1 MSADRATSPCNKF
14 QANIFNKSKCQNCFK
29 PRELHLLNDH
39 DKEQVKPVYGGWL
52 CLAPEGTDFEN
63 PVQRSRKWQR
73 RFFILYED
81 GSLSFA
87 LDELPSTLP
96 QGTMN
101 LNLCSEVS
109 DAETKTGQRNAL
121 CITTP
126 QQEVFIRGDTKEII
140 NGWSDQLAVFLRIN
154 KQNQKKKRKVE
165 PVTSQEPSPAKMA
178 AKDQSFLIL
187 ESPAESSSAG
197 ERSPSPGPAC
207 RESGLL
213 CDHVHSLDLLSSRN
227 TGAVKDDMS
236 NNIKTNNKSQD
247 KSHGDFSERLLG
259 FDELEEGSAVPRKS
273 RKESRTSKREKLQ
286 SCGDINQLCAP
297 PPQRRTRSLDRRT
310 TDTVMTPDLLN
321 FKKGWMAKLDENEQ
335 PKKYWFV
342 LSMNSLRFYRDSLAE
357 ESSDLEGE
365 IKLTKCFKVSEF
377 HVQRNYGFQIH
388 TPDGVFTL
396 STMTAG
402 MRRSWIQA
410 LMRNLHP
417 ANTPDVTS
425 LPGLQVSSEHLLRP
439 DLTHDSSS
447 AEKDEIKHVC
457 VTQRRREGRYRTFDW
472 VGFRSQDSNPETK
485 ACQDTQSK
493 PGQEPDP
500 QRTEAGSSEERRR
513 SREERRRR
521 YESVLGFTL
530 SPESQQKT
538 EEEVEECWRK
548 VETSFFRSENSV
560 AVFSESRDSEEQLE
574 QFRTM
579 VEDLKAQLEE
589 SERLRLKLED
599 ELRAG
604 INRQLEPPLSSDAE
618 TLRESSERSQQQ
630 NVIRQEHPPLTP
642 RILLHDSEGNLRELL
657 HTDPAPSTSS
667 APSSSPS
674 SPGEGHTAETL
685 LDVKTTNLQTDPH
698 GFCEQLQNKQYGSS
712 IPDQPAGT
720 DDTSLYACVEH
731 HIPPDPEV
739 LRRLTQEAQL
749 LLSQKEALNQRNQ
762 ELLNQLTEADCEI
775 ERLRAELSRKLT
787 QTRHLPDEE
796 PHILPADEPHH
807 LPDEEPHILP
817 ADEPHHLPDEEPCLL
832 PAYEPHHLPDE
843 EHCLLPVYEP
853 HHLPD
858 EEPCLLPAYE
868 PHHLPD
874 EESQHLP
881 DEEPCLLP
889 ADERHNLPDEEP
901 QLIPSDE
908 QHHLLDEEERQGG
921 SWVVDL
927 QLELSLKSQELLEAQ
942 SLISSLE
949 ESLRETREL
958 LQLNHAAE
966 EGEDLKEDGKEEE
979 RHYPQSLDESELTE
993 FKMQLNQTE
1002 QTCEEADELLSV
1014 AGAELDIRGQ
1024 SHTDEES
1031 SRVLG
1036 PDEKKIQRVM
1046 SGMMMRMMALD
1057 RFLEV
1062 IDEVDVSCSEEGEEL
1077 TMKSQLKMEEAFW
1090 SSVIKKLESDHSD
1103 LQEQKPEGK
1112 LFREVTEQ
1120 LMVEK
1125 QMLLLGLGLIHETG
1139 ACSKEDRDAF
1149 TRLDLIWRKT
1159 ESRRSEKKHLRDV
1172 MRMKITLLNLIA
1184 ASISSSLSSSVSS
1197 STLDGL
1203 RLVANRHSN
1212 SYLSDS
1218 FWFGLI
1224 LSAASEALSCCF
1236 LNLQCKFE
1244 GKLKENKNTLMTSS
1258 FLCTSCVE
1266 LMKENRELRAQLSNR
1281 EEEESSSLRELSD
1294 SGCQTAETPTQ
1305 DSGSELQAQ
1314 YDSVS
1319 EENVH
1324 QTAEEEGFDLVSPS
1338 CDKDGER
1345 VVQETERE
1353 KSTQTD
1359 PSSETDEVLLLRER
1373 VKELE
1378 EQLSIMQEMR
1388 QRFDGKLNSVQMQH
1402 EREMERLKANFKLGF
1417 ASMEESHLKEVEE
1430 LQRQHQQEV
1439 ERLLMERDVLLEE
1452 ESAATAT
1459 AIEAIKNAHRVE
1471 LQREEQKRRQCESSS
1486 GNTQLEDIY
1495 RRHRE
1500 ELASSHRELQ
1510 VLSQQFSLRCLEVGH
1525 LVQALE
1531 AERKALSVC
1540 QQENQHLRTR
1550 NQELSAHLAAE
1561 INRLCSQVKQ
1571 DNLPVS
1577 QRMEEYEM
1585 EITLIVKESEVQSLK
1600 QETTSLKD
1608 ELQAAQRDKRNATK
1622 KYKEMFTQLSVL
1634 RAKTDR
1640 ETNELREN
1648 LRLAHRALDQ
1658 TTS

>member
-1 MSADRATSPCNKF
+1 MATSQKGCWDLTSWKKGQLF
-14 QANIFNKSKCQNCFK
+14 LGRAGKK
-29 PRELHLLNDH
+29 
-39 DKEQVKPVYGGWL
+39 V
-52 CLAPEGTDFEN
+52 APTN
-63 PVQRSRKWQR
+63 
-73 RFFILYED
+73 
-81 GSLSFA
+81 
-87 LDELPSTLP
+87 
-96 QGTMN
+96 
-101 LNLCSEVS
+101 
-109 DAETKTGQRNAL
+109 
-121 CITTP
+121 
-126 QQEVFIRGDTKEII
+126 
-140 NGWSDQLAVFLRIN
+140 
-154 KQNQKKKRKVE
+154 
-165 PVTSQEPSPAKMA
+165 
-178 AKDQSFLIL
+178 
-187 ESPAESSSAG
+187 
-197 ERSPSPGPAC
+197 ERSFS
-207 RESGLL
+207 RVETST
-213 CDHVHSLDLLSSRN
+213 SS
-227 TGAVKDDMS
+227 V
-236 NNIKTNNKSQD
+236 
-247 KSHGDFSERLLG
+247 
-259 FDELEEGSAVPRKS
+259 
-273 RKESRTSKREKLQ
+273 
-286 SCGDINQLCAP
+286 P
-297 PPQRRTRSLDRRT
+297 PPPERRTRSLDRRT
-310 TDTVMTPDLLN
+310 TETVMTPDLLN
-321 FKKGWMAKLDENEQ
+321 FKKGWMVKLDENEQ

-342 LSMNSLRFYRDSLAE
+342 LSTNSLRFYRDSLAE

-365 IKLTKCFKVSEF
+365 IELTKCFKVSEF
-377 HVQRNYGFQIH
+377 HVQRNYGFQIQ

-396 STMTAG
+396 SAMTAG

-410 LMRNLHP
+410 LMRNVHP

-439 DLTHDSSS
+439 DLTHESSP
-447 AEKDEIKHVC
+447 AERDAEIKHVC

-485 ACQDTQSK
+485 ACQDPQSK

-530 SPESQQKT
+530 SPESQQRT
-538 EEEVEECWRK
+538 EEKVEECWRK

-560 AVFSESRDSEEQLE
+560 PVFSESRDSEEQLD

-579 VEDLKAQLEE
+579 VEDLKARLEE

-604 INRQLEPPLSSDAE
+604 TNRQLEPPLSSDAE
-618 TLRESSERSQQQ
+618 TLRECSEISHQQ
-630 NVIRQEHPPLTP
+630 NLNRQEHPPLTP

-657 HTDPAPSTSS
+657 HTDTTPSTSS

-674 SPGEGHTAETL
+674 SPREGHTADTL
-685 LDVKTTNLQTDPH
+685 LDVKTTNLQTDPD
-698 GFCEQLQNKQYGSS
+698 GFLEQLQNKQYGSS
-712 IPDQPAGT
+712 IPDQPAET
-720 DDTSLYACVEH
+720 DDTSLYVCVEH
-731 HIPPDPEV
+731 HIPPDQEV
-739 LRRLTQEAQL
+739 LRRLTQEVQL
-749 LLSQKEALNQRNQ
+749 LHSQKDALNQRNQ
-762 ELLNQLTEADCEI
+762 ELLNQLTEADREI
-775 ERLRAELSRKLT
+775 ERLRVELSRKFT
-787 QTRHLPDEE
+787 ETRHLPDEE
-796 PHILPADEPHH
+796 PRLLPAYTPHHLLDNEPCILPADEPHH
-807 LPDEEPHILP
+807 LNDEESHLLHADEPQHLPDEESHLLP
-817 ADEPHHLPDEEPCLL
+817 ADEPHQLHDEESHLL
-832 PAYEPHHLPDE
+832 PADEPQHL
-843 EHCLLPVYEP
+843 L
-853 HHLPD
+853 
-858 EEPCLLPAYE
+858 
-868 PHHLPD
+868 D
-874 EESQHLP
+874 EESHLIPADEPQHLP
-881 DEEPCLLP
+881 DEE
-889 ADERHNLPDEEP
+889 E
-901 QLIPSDE
+901 
-908 QHHLLDEEERQGG
+908 HLGG

-949 ESLRETREL
+949 ESLRETGEL

-966 EGEDLKEDGKEEE
+966 KGKDLKEDCEEEE
-979 RHYPQSLDESELTE
+979 RHHPQCLDESELQLTE
-993 FKMQLNQTE
+993 LKMQLNQTE
-1002 QTCEEADELLSV
+1002 HTSEEADTLYHQSG

-1024 SHTDEES
+1024 SHIDEES

-1036 PDEKKIQRVM
+1036 SDEKKIQRVM

-1062 IDEVDVSCSEEGEEL
+1062 IDEVDVSCSEEEEEL
-1077 TMKSQLKMEEAFW
+1077 TIKSQLKMEETFW
-1090 SSVIKKLESDHSD
+1090 SSVIKKLELDHSD
-1103 LQEQKPEGK
+1103 LQEEKPERK

-1125 QMLLLGLGLIHETG
+1125 QMLLLGLGLIHETDS
-1139 ACSKEDRDAF
+1139 CSKEDRDAF
-1149 TRLDLIWRKT
+1149 TRPNLIWRKN
-1159 ESRRSEKKHLRDV
+1159 ESRRSEKKHLRDIT
-1172 MRMKITLLNLIA
+1172 RMKITLLNLIS

-1197 STLDGL
+1197 STLDRL
-1203 RLVANRHSN
+1203 RLIANRHLN

-1236 LNLQCKFE
+1236 LNLQSKFE
-1244 GKLKENKNTLMTSS
+1244 RKLKENKKILLTSS
-1258 FLCTSCVE
+1258 FLCTNCVE
-1266 LMKENRELRAQLSNR
+1266 LMKENHELRAQLSNR
-1281 EEEESSSLRELSD
+1281 EEEESSSLREQLD
-1294 SGCQTAETPTQ
+1294 SSCQTAETPTQ
-1305 DSGSELQAQ
+1305 DSESELQAE
-1314 YDSVS
+1314 YDGMS

-1324 QTAEEEGFDLVSPS
+1324 QTAEEEEFDLVSPLWDEDS
-1338 CDKDGER
+1338 ER
-1345 VVQETERE
+1345 VVQKTERE

-1359 PSSETDEVLLLRER
+1359 PSSEIDKVLLMRER

-1388 QRFDGKLNSVQMQH
+1388 ERFDGKLNSVQMQH

-1439 ERLLMERDVLLEE
+1439 ERLLMERDILLEE

-1571 DNLPVS
+1571 DNLPGS
-1577 QRMEEYEM
+1577 QKMEEYEM
-1585 EITLIVKESEVQSLK
+1585 EITLRVKESEVQSLK

-1608 ELQAAQRDKRNATK
+1608 ELQVALRDKRNATK

-1634 RAKTDR
+1634 RAITER

>member
-1 MSADRATSPCNKF
+1 
-14 QANIFNKSKCQNCFK
+14 
-29 PRELHLLNDH
+29 
-39 DKEQVKPVYGGWL
+39 
-52 CLAPEGTDFEN
+52 
-63 PVQRSRKWQR
+63 
-73 RFFILYED
+73 
-81 GSLSFA
+81 
-87 LDELPSTLP
+87 
-96 QGTMN
+96 
-101 LNLCSEVS
+101 
-109 DAETKTGQRNAL
+109 
-121 CITTP
+121 
-126 QQEVFIRGDTKEII
+126 
-140 NGWSDQLAVFLRIN
+140 
-154 KQNQKKKRKVE
+154 
-165 PVTSQEPSPAKMA
+165 
-178 AKDQSFLIL
+178 
-187 ESPAESSSAG
+187 
-197 ERSPSPGPAC
+197 
-207 RESGLL
+207 
-213 CDHVHSLDLLSSRN
+213 
-227 TGAVKDDMS
+227 
-236 NNIKTNNKSQD
+236 
-247 KSHGDFSERLLG
+247 
-259 FDELEEGSAVPRKS
+259 
-273 RKESRTSKREKLQ
+273 
-286 SCGDINQLCAP
+286 
-297 PPQRRTRSLDRRT
+297 
-310 TDTVMTPDLLN
+310 MTPDLLN

-410 LMRNLHP
+410 LMRNVHP

-485 ACQDTQSK
+485 A
-493 PGQEPDP
+493 
-500 QRTEAGSSEERRR
+500 TEAGSSEERRR

-604 INRQLEPPLSSDAE
+604 TNRQ
-618 TLRESSERSQQQ
+618 
-630 NVIRQEHPPLTP
+630 
-642 RILLHDSEGNLRELL
+642 
-657 HTDPAPSTSS
+657 
-667 APSSSPS
+667 
-674 SPGEGHTAETL
+674 
-685 LDVKTTNLQTDPH
+685 
-698 GFCEQLQNKQYGSS
+698 
-712 IPDQPAGT
+712 
-720 DDTSLYACVEH
+720 
-731 HIPPDPEV
+731 V
-739 LRRLTQEAQL
+739 L
-749 LLSQKEALNQRNQ
+749 N
-762 ELLNQLTEADCEI
+762 
-775 ERLRAELSRKLT
+775 
-787 QTRHLPDEE
+787 
-796 PHILPADEPHH
+796 
-807 LPDEEPHILP
+807 
-817 ADEPHHLPDEEPCLL
+817 
-832 PAYEPHHLPDE
+832 
-843 EHCLLPVYEP
+843 
-853 HHLPD
+853 
-858 EEPCLLPAYE
+858 
-868 PHHLPD
+868 
-874 EESQHLP
+874 
-881 DEEPCLLP
+881 
-889 ADERHNLPDEEP
+889 
-901 QLIPSDE
+901 
-908 QHHLLDEEERQGG
+908 
-921 SWVVDL
+921 
-927 QLELSLKSQELLEAQ
+927 
-942 SLISSLE
+942 IS
-949 ESLRETREL
+949 
-958 LQLNHAAE
+958 
-966 EGEDLKEDGKEEE
+966 
-979 RHYPQSLDESELTE
+979 
-993 FKMQLNQTE
+993 
-1002 QTCEEADELLSV
+1002 
-1014 AGAELDIRGQ
+1014 
-1024 SHTDEES
+1024 
-1031 SRVLG
+1031 
-1036 PDEKKIQRVM
+1036 
-1046 SGMMMRMMALD
+1046 
-1057 RFLEV
+1057 
-1062 IDEVDVSCSEEGEEL
+1062 
-1077 TMKSQLKMEEAFW
+1077 
-1090 SSVIKKLESDHSD
+1090 
-1103 LQEQKPEGK
+1103 
-1112 LFREVTEQ
+1112 
-1120 LMVEK
+1120 
-1125 QMLLLGLGLIHETG
+1125 
-1139 ACSKEDRDAF
+1139 
-1149 TRLDLIWRKT
+1149 
-1159 ESRRSEKKHLRDV
+1159 
-1172 MRMKITLLNLIA
+1172 
-1184 ASISSSLSSSVSS
+1184 
-1197 STLDGL
+1197 
-1203 RLVANRHSN
+1203 
-1212 SYLSDS
+1212 
-1218 FWFGLI
+1218 
-1224 LSAASEALSCCF
+1224 
-1236 LNLQCKFE
+1236 
-1244 GKLKENKNTLMTSS
+1244 
-1258 FLCTSCVE
+1258 
-1266 LMKENRELRAQLSNR
+1266 
-1281 EEEESSSLRELSD
+1281 
-1294 SGCQTAETPTQ
+1294 
-1305 DSGSELQAQ
+1305 
-1314 YDSVS
+1314 
-1319 EENVH
+1319 
-1324 QTAEEEGFDLVSPS
+1324 
-1338 CDKDGER
+1338 
-1345 VVQETERE
+1345 
-1353 KSTQTD
+1353 
-1359 PSSETDEVLLLRER
+1359 
-1373 VKELE
+1373 
-1378 EQLSIMQEMR
+1378 
-1388 QRFDGKLNSVQMQH
+1388 
-1402 EREMERLKANFKLGF
+1402 ANFKLGF